1 MTKLSKWLKGN
12 LKDNVK
18 ETFEATIEHLLKLK
32 PPIKKGNKRQ
42 ALMSSLQ
49 ALMKNDESVREE
61 YESLNAWV
69 NVNNSEKEKEK
80 NLKIVDKEH
89 QAMFKKARVVQYNI
103 SYGAGSTQMQNSN
116 NITSEHEVS
125 TDIKEAQEIN
135 PLNGQKVKEEKEDN
149 LLSRIPHKFSFSAS
163 KQGSYVEPILEH
175 VEKALFRFVVKNRD
189 YIPSDTARNH
199 HVHGITKSKG
209 KWNDEKLQRLSTL
222 ALELVDCLGD
232 EDAFESLLVIK
243 QNLSSELTEQ
253 YVLPMKRR
261 HENNEDEIQ
270 ERKRH
275 MTDEEL
281 GELIDFALN
290 IETDK
295 ICVTHVS

>member
-1 MTKLSKWLKGN
+1 MIPHSDQTLFYG
-12 LKDNVK
+12 
-18 ETFEATIEHLLKLK
+18 EYKLK
-32 PPIKKGNKRQ
+32 P
-42 ALMSSLQ
+42 LDVLQ
-49 ALMKNDESVREE
+49 SF
-61 YESLNAWV
+61 
-69 NVNNSEKEKEK
+69 
-80 NLKIVDKEH
+80 KIE
-89 QAMFKKARVVQYNI
+89 
-103 SYGAGSTQMQNSN
+103 
-116 NITSEHEVS
+116 
-125 TDIKEAQEIN
+125 
-135 PLNGQKVKEEKEDN
+135 
-149 LLSRIPHKFSFSAS
+149 
-163 KQGSYVEPILEH
+163 
-175 VEKALFRFVVKNRD
+175 
-189 YIPSDTARNH
+189 ARNH

-281 GELIDFALN
+281 GE
-290 IETDK
+290 
-295 ICVTHVS
+295 

>member
-189 YIPSDTARNH
+189 YIPSDT
-199 HVHGITKSKG
+199 VK
-209 KWNDEKLQRLSTL
+209 E
-222 ALELVDCLGD
+222 
-232 EDAFESLLVIK
+232 
-243 QNLSSELTEQ
+243 
-253 YVLPMKRR
+253 
-261 HENNEDEIQ
+261 
-270 ERKRH
+270 
-275 MTDEEL
+275 
-281 GELIDFALN
+281 FALKCN
-290 IETDK
+290 PPAK
-295 ICVTHVS
+295 Y